1 MRIFVIYA
9 RQDVQDAAVRWVRGC
24 ERRADGGPCCRRGKL
39 GRANGGCRWDCRRLE
54 LGLDRFRRVHR
65 EVYIDAM
72 TDSIT
77 VRDART
83 HLAELITSAESGT
96 PTVITR
102 NGTPAAVLVPI
113 ADYQALED
121 AADIILAREAAAALR
136 EEGEGRRYS
145 LAEVIADVFAERTD
159 AA

>member
-1 MRIFVIYA
+1 MS
-9 RQDVQDAAVRWVRGC
+9 
-24 ERRADGGPCCRRGKL
+24 
-39 GRANGGCRWDCRRLE
+39 
-54 LGLDRFRRVHR
+54 
-65 EVYIDAM
+65 
-72 TDSIT
+72 DSIT

-102 NGTPAAVLVPI
+102 NGTPAAVLVSM

-121 AADIILAREAAAALR
+121 AADIILAREATAVLR
-136 EEGEGRRYS
+136 DEGDGRRYS
-145 LAEVIADVFAERTD
+145 LAEVIADVFADRTD

>member
-1 MRIFVIYA
+1 MVY
-9 RQDVQDAAVRWVRGC
+9 
-24 ERRADGGPCCRRGKL
+24 DGVVT
-39 GRANGGCRWDCRRLE
+39 E
-54 LGLDRFRRVHR
+54 
-65 EVYIDAM
+65 
-72 TDSIT
+72 SIT

-83 HLAELITSAESGT
+83 HLAEFVTSAESGT

-102 NGTPAAVLVPI
+102 NGMPAAVPM

-121 AADIILAREAAAALR
+121 AADIILAREAAAVLR

-159 AA
+159 VA

>member
-1 MRIFVIYA
+1 MYTT
-9 RQDVQDAAVRWVRGC
+9 
-24 ERRADGGPCCRRGKL
+24 
-39 GRANGGCRWDCRRLE
+39 
-54 LGLDRFRRVHR
+54 
-65 EVYIDAM
+65 AM
-72 TDSIT
+72 TDTIT

-113 ADYQALED
+113 ADYQALEE

-136 EEGEGRRYS
+136 DEGEGRRYS
-145 LAEVIADVFAERTD
+145 LAEVIADVFTERSG

>member
-1 MRIFVIYA
+1 MAY
-9 RQDVQDAAVRWVRGC
+9 
-24 ERRADGGPCCRRGKL
+24 
-39 GRANGGCRWDCRRLE
+39 NGVVTE
-54 LGLDRFRRVHR
+54 
-65 EVYIDAM
+65 
-72 TDSIT
+72 SIT

-102 NGTPAAVLVPI
+102 NGTPAAVLVPV

-121 AADIILAREAAAALR
+121 AADIILAREAAAVLR
-136 EEGEGRRYS
+136 EEGEGRRCS

>member
-1 MRIFVIYA
+1 MYTT
-9 RQDVQDAAVRWVRGC
+9 
-24 ERRADGGPCCRRGKL
+24 
-39 GRANGGCRWDCRRLE
+39 
-54 LGLDRFRRVHR
+54 
-65 EVYIDAM
+65 AM
-72 TDSIT
+72 TDTIS

-136 EEGEGRRYS
+136 DEGEGRRYS
-145 LAEVIADVFAERTD
+145 LAEVIADVFTERSG

>member
-1 MRIFVIYA
+1 MA
-9 RQDVQDAAVRWVRGC
+9 
-24 ERRADGGPCCRRGKL
+24 
-39 GRANGGCRWDCRRLE
+39 
-54 LGLDRFRRVHR
+54 
-65 EVYIDAM
+65 
-72 TDSIT
+72 DSIS

-83 HLAELITSAESGT
+83 HLAELITSAGSGN

-113 ADYQALED
+113 GDYQALED
-121 AADIILAREAAAALR
+121 AADIILAREAAAALQ

-145 LAEVIADVFAERTD
+145 LAEVIADVFTERTG

>member
-1 MRIFVIYA
+1 M
-9 RQDVQDAAVRWVRGC
+9 
-24 ERRADGGPCCRRGKL
+24 
-39 GRANGGCRWDCRRLE
+39 
-54 LGLDRFRRVHR
+54 
-65 EVYIDAM
+65 VYNNVV
-72 TDSIT
+72 TESIT

-102 NGTPAAVLVPI
+102 NGTPAAVLVPM

-121 AADIILAREAAAALR
+121 AADIILARQAAAVLR

>member
-1 MRIFVIYA
+1 MA
-9 RQDVQDAAVRWVRGC
+9 
-24 ERRADGGPCCRRGKL
+24 E
-39 GRANGGCRWDCRRLE
+39 
-54 LGLDRFRRVHR
+54 
-65 EVYIDAM
+65 
-72 TDSIT
+72 SIT

-102 NGTPAAVLVPI
+102 NGTPAAAVVSM

-121 AADIILAREAAAALR
+121 AADVVLAREAAAVLR
-136 EEGEGRRYS
+136 DEGEGPRHS
-145 LAEVIADVFAERTD
+145 LAEVIADVFAEQTD

>member
-1 MRIFVIYA
+1 
-9 RQDVQDAAVRWVRGC
+9 
-24 ERRADGGPCCRRGKL
+24 
-39 GRANGGCRWDCRRLE
+39 
-54 LGLDRFRRVHR
+54 
-65 EVYIDAM
+65 M
-72 TDSIT
+72 TDTIT

-136 EEGEGRRYS
+136 DEGEGRRYS
-145 LAEVIADVFAERTD
+145 LAEDIADVFTERSG

>member
-1 MRIFVIYA
+1 MYTT
-9 RQDVQDAAVRWVRGC
+9 
-24 ERRADGGPCCRRGKL
+24 
-39 GRANGGCRWDCRRLE
+39 
-54 LGLDRFRRVHR
+54 
-65 EVYIDAM
+65 AM
-72 TDSIT
+72 TDTIT

-136 EEGEGRRYS
+136 DEGEGRRYS
-145 LAEVIADVFAERTD
+145 LAEVIADVFTERSG

>member
-1 MRIFVIYA
+1 
-9 RQDVQDAAVRWVRGC
+9 
-24 ERRADGGPCCRRGKL
+24 
-39 GRANGGCRWDCRRLE
+39 
-54 LGLDRFRRVHR
+54 
-65 EVYIDAM
+65 M
-72 TDSIT
+72 TDTIT

-136 EEGEGRRYS
+136 DEGEGRRYS
-145 LAEVIADVFAERTD
+145 LAEVIADVFTERSG

>member
-1 MRIFVIYA
+1 MASSF
-9 RQDVQDAAVRWVRGC
+9 
-24 ERRADGGPCCRRGKL
+24 
-39 GRANGGCRWDCRRLE
+39 
-54 LGLDRFRRVHR
+54 
-65 EVYIDAM
+65 
-72 TDSIT
+72 T

-102 NGTPAAVLVPI
+102 NGTPAAVLVSMD
-113 ADYQALED
+113 DYRALED
-121 AADIILAREAAAALR
+121 AADIALAREAAAVLR
-136 EEGEGRRYS
+136 DEGGGRQYS